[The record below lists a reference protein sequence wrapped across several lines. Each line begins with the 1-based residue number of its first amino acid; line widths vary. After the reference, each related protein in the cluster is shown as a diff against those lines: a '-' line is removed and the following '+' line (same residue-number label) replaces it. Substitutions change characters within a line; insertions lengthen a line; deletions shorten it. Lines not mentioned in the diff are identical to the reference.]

1 MTGKAAW
8 QWIKK
13 SGAEERTANTERNK
27 RDSHQR
33 GYQRMEKEIS
43 QERKGNLNQKCS
55 GGRKYL
61 NTAEMSQEEN
71 KVVERKLINYGNEI
85 QKS

>member
-13 SGAEERTANTERNK
+13 SGAEERTADTEGSK
-27 RDSHQR
+27 SDSHQR
-33 GYQRMEKEIS
+33 GQQRMEKEIS

-61 NTAEMSQEEN
+61 NRAEISQKEN

>member
-1 MTGKAAW
+1 
-8 QWIKK
+8 
-13 SGAEERTANTERNK
+13 
-27 RDSHQR
+27 
-33 GYQRMEKEIS
+33 MEKEIS

-61 NTAEMSQEEN
+61 NRAEISQKKN